1 MKSSTKSGCRM
12 SRELGAIHFAT
23 ATLKGV
29 KANMA
34 GYINEGDSAALSA
47 FKCEEFQPVTANKYS
62 QCLEIGAYIFSQRTD
77 FAPHYFSFRK

>member
-1 MKSSTKSGCRM
+1 MKSSTKSGCRE
-12 SRELGAIHFAT
+12 SRELRAIHFAT

-47 FKCEEFQPVTANKYS
+47 FKCEEF
-62 QCLEIGAYIFSQRTD
+62 
-77 FAPHYFSFRK
+77 

>member
-1 MKSSTKSGCRM
+1 MKSSTKSGCRV
-12 SRELGAIHFAT
+12 SRELRTIHFAT

-47 FKCEEFQPVTANKYS
+47 FKCEEF
-62 QCLEIGAYIFSQRTD
+62 
-77 FAPHYFSFRK
+77 